1 MRWIRYTFDHETHY
15 GLLNGDQIQ
24 QVQGNPFD
32 GHVKQ
37 EIYRSLTDVKIE
49 VPVVPRTFYC
59 AGLNYSE
66 HVIESAKKQGI
77 EPALPAK
84 ADIGYRANNALI
96 AHLENVVIPKDATEK
111 IHYEGELVV
120 VIGKKAKHLTHDNA
134 LSCVL
139 GYTIGNAV
147 SERNWQRS
155 DRTFWRSK
163 NTDTFKPMG
172 PWIDTD
178 FTPNNATTTVKVN
191 GVAKTVYKTNSMIF
205 DVPTFLVEITKY
217 LTLWPGDVMWM
228 GTDGSS
234 PNLVSGDVVDIEISG
249 LGHLTNTFVK
259 EA

>member
-1 MRWIRYTFDHETHY
+1 MRWIRYTFDQKTHY
-15 GLLNGDQIQ
+15 GLLDGEQIQ
-24 QVQGNPFD
+24 QVEGNPFD
-32 GHVKQ
+32 VYEKTDIFRSFKEVKL
-37 EIYRSLTDVKIE
+37 EI
-49 VPVVPRTFYC
+49 PVVPRTFYC

-77 EPALPAK
+77 DPVLPTK

-96 AHLENVVIPKDATEK
+96 AHLEHVVIPKDATEK

-120 VIGKKAKHLTHDNA
+120 VIGKKAKHLTLDNA

-139 GYTIGNAV
+139 GYTIGNDV

-155 DRTFWRSK
+155 DRTLWRSK

-172 PWIDTD
+172 PWIDTN
-178 FTPNNATTTVKVN
+178 FTPNQATTTVKVN
-191 GVAKTVYKTNSMIF
+191 GVASTVYKTNSMIF

-259 EA
+259 ET

>member
-49 VPVVPRTFYC
+49 IPVVPRTFYC

-96 AHLENVVIPKDATEK
+96 AHLEDVVIPKDATEK

-120 VIGKKAKHLTHDNA
+120 VIGN
-134 LSCVL
+134 
-139 GYTIGNAV
+139 G
-147 SERNWQRS
+147 
-155 DRTFWRSK
+155 RTTGFS
-163 NTDTFKPMG
+163 
-172 PWIDTD
+172 
-178 FTPNNATTTVKVN
+178 
-191 GVAKTVYKTNSMIF
+191 
-205 DVPTFLVEITKY
+205 
-217 LTLWPGDVMWM
+217 
-228 GTDGSS
+228 GS
-234 PNLVSGDVVDIEISG
+234 
-249 LGHLTNTFVK
+249 
-259 EA
+259 